1 MLCLLRETE
10 IRKINEEEIVAWLA
24 ESEINGDIEAMERG
38 RILENLDE
46 VRWIVKDA
54 KGSFHFGD
62 SAMHIILIN
71 SVPPINWVVGYVL
84 PFIYSFL
91 PRSRESSKRADGK
104 DRKRWERNENERT
117 RKERKRKISKERT
130 KAILGTGEAAALKRQ
145 LVWVRRAKR
154 LVKKGAVT
162 GVVVFLLVLTFAWN
176 VNGIPKR
183 KGFFPGSL
191 RGVMWFTGLQQTWNM
206 FSPNPPSINSWPVL
220 EGKWLCEC
228 CGVVRGVVWRHG
240 LIVPHFIGELNNKS
254 VVELWGGPGGL
265 TAWKGRPMTFQPP
278 HPFKDPFKNHR
289 GFKYVEA
296 AFLRKPDQTTLK
308 YYARYVCREW
318 DKHQSHLRENL
329 NRIAIWKVSRR
340 YAYVDGFRRDYDLH
354 KNLLMEHEC
363 WEAQREQAIYE
374 DKGPKMI

>member
-1 MLCLLRETE
+1 MRLATFFWVPFAYNAMLLPGMFWDYFVFSFLRTPSRLNLRVRYHPSQDKLARVLGMLCLLRETE

-24 ESEINGDIEAMERG
+24 ESDINGDIEAMERG
-38 RILENLDE
+38 HILENLDE

-62 SAMHIILIN
+62 SAMRCILIN

-91 PRSRESSKRADGK
+91 PRARQSSKRADGK

-220 EGKWLCEC
+220 EGKWSVGVVVW
-228 CGVVRGVVWRHG
+228 CGVQCCV
-240 LIVPHFIGELNNKS
+240 
-254 VVELWGGPGGL
+254 
-265 TAWKGRPMTFQPP
+265 
-278 HPFKDPFKNHR
+278 
-289 GFKYVEA
+289 
-296 AFLRKPDQTTLK
+296 
-308 YYARYVCREW
+308 
-318 DKHQSHLRENL
+318 
-329 NRIAIWKVSRR
+329 
-340 YAYVDGFRRDYDLH
+340 
-354 KNLLMEHEC
+354 
-363 WEAQREQAIYE
+363 
-374 DKGPKMI
+374 